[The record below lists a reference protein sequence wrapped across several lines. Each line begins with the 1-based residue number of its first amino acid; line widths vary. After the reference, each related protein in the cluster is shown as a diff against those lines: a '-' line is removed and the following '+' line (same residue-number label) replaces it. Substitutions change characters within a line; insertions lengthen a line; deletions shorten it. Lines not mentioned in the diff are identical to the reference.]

1 MVGDE
6 ELFGGEGL
14 PLRIPWYVMD
24 VSRYGRSARGCDD
37 CAESCGNGWRIH
49 QQWQEATR
57 MDEFPKTDEWWLG
70 PSGQAC
76 PSLSDSYS
84 CLG

>member
-1 MVGDE
+1 MEEGCRCAFHGKPWMSRDMDGRLVGATTT
-6 ELFGGEGL
+6 LN
-14 PLRIPWYVMD
+14 P
-24 VSRYGRSARGCDD
+24 A
-37 CAESCGNGWRIH
+37 H
-49 QQWQEATR
+49 QQWQEVTR
-57 MDEFPKTDEWWLG
+57 MDEFPKTDERRLG